1 MTIDP
6 YILVDSPELSY
17 RYKLDYQRAHV
28 IWRNGFEHWF
38 TLHEEGWM
46 AKGLNVF
53 TETLQESI
61 INFSTF
67 YAHKVDYRDSIID
80 DL

>member
-1 MTIDP
+1 MKIDHYTI
-6 YILVDSPELSY
+6 VASPELSY
-17 RYKLDYQRAHV
+17 RYKIEYNRAHV

-38 TLHEEGWM
+38 TLKEEGWT
-46 AKGLNVF
+46 ARGLNVF

-61 INFSTF
+61 LNYSTF
-67 YAHKVDYRDSIID
+67 YAGKVDYQESIID

>member
-17 RYKLDYQRAHV
+17 RYKIEYRRAHV
-28 IWRNGFEHWF
+28 IWRNGFEHYF
-38 TLHEEGWM
+38 VLEDEGWTSR
-46 AKGLNVF
+46 KLNTH

-61 INFSTF
+61 TNFSTF
-67 YAHKVDYRDSIID
+67 YADKVDYRDSIID

>member
-1 MTIDP
+1 MIIDP

-17 RYKLDYQRAHV
+17 RYKIEYSRAHV
-28 IWRNGFEHWF
+28 IWRNGHEHWSI
-38 TLHEEGWM
+38 LEDEGWTSR
-46 AKGLNVF
+46 KLNTH

-61 INFSTF
+61 TNYSTF
-67 YAHKVDYRDSIID
+67 YADKVDYRDSIIN

>member
-17 RYKLDYQRAHV
+17 RYKIEYRRAHV

-38 TLHEEGWM
+38 TLHEEGWI

-53 TETLQESI
+53 TETLQAGLTSKWSGLRTI
-61 INFSTF
+61 GSRL
-67 YAHKVDYRDSIID
+67 KKP
-80 DL
+80 